1 MGAVARRG
9 GAKAGAVRRE
19 RVRMQFTERAL
30 WEAGVERIAGVDE
43 VGMGPLAGPVVA
55 AAVVLP
61 REVALDGVRDSKL
74 LTPRQREHLEAEI
87 RRAAVGIGI
96 GVVEHH
102 EVDDLNVYRAGLE
115 AMARAIAALPSPPE
129 HLLVDARRV
138 PGCDIRQT
146 CVAGG
151 DRTVYSIAVASIV
164 AKVHRDRLMA
174 EMDERYPGYG
184 FARHAGY
191 ATAAHLRALREL
203 GPCPIHRRSF
213 APVRAA
219 LGAADVSTSC
229 DDFGERH

>member
-1 MGAVARRG
+1 MGAVAAKRG
-9 GAKAGAVRRE
+9 GRVGAARRA
-19 RVRMQFTERAL
+19 RVRMLFTERAL
-30 WEAGVERIAGVDE
+30 WEAGIERIAGVDE

-61 REVALDGVRDSKL
+61 RGVDLDGVRDSKL
-74 LTPRQREHLEAEI
+74 LNAKQRGELETAI
-87 RRAAVGIGI
+87 RAAALGIGI
-96 GVVEHH
+96 GVVDHD
-102 EVDDLNVYRAGLE
+102 EVDSLNVYQAGLA
-115 AMARAIAALPSPPE
+115 AMARAVAALPLEPE
-129 HLLVDARRV
+129 HLLVDARQV
-138 PGCDIRQT
+138 PGCEVRQT

-174 EMDERYPGYG
+174 EMDARYPGYG

-191 ATAAHLRALREL
+191 ATAAHLRALRDL

-219 LGAADVSTSC
+219 LGLEPFPRSSAEGAP
-229 DDFGERH
+229 